1 MFKNVNL
8 QIIYLVRKYNWVEIT
23 SSYTLWNIWYKQ
35 FFNKWKE
42 HFDFWFD
49 LNDVSKVALK
59 CLFDHQHAPVNI
71 LKKNTK
77 AENRIYFIRVKCYV
91 IFCWKIFR
99 KKIWT
104 HIYLCPFFLFASK
117 LLGFASS
124 WQKVKKRCR
133 GDVFEKGFRTKYL
146 VYVLFQI
153 NYMINYF
160 YIFDM
165 DC

>member
-1 MFKNVNL
+1 MKIYKWFISVNIRMNTTKI
-8 QIIYLVRKYNWVEIT
+8 QITYFYA
-23 SSYTLWNIWYKQ
+23 LWNIWYRQ
-35 FFNKWKE
+35 FFYNWKE

-99 KKIWT
+99 KKDLNT
-104 HIYLCPFFLFASK
+104 HIFMSIFSFCFKATWICVTLAKSY
-117 LLGFASS
+117 
-124 WQKVKKRCR
+124 KKMSRRC
-133 GDVFEKGFRTKYL
+133 FENGSRTKYL
-146 VYVLFQI
+146 VYVLFQSI
-153 NYMINYF
+153 T
-160 YIFDM
+160 
-165 DC
+165 

>member
-1 MFKNVNL
+1 MLSATLSSEVKRLINAFEIVSKVKIRLKSHFIFFRFKTWIIYFHLVQNENL
-8 QIIYLVRKYNWVEIT
+8 QIIYFGLRIMNDLIQTVFHN
-23 SSYTLWNIWYKQ
+23 
-35 FFNKWKE
+35 WKE

-99 KKIWT
+99 KKDLNT
-104 HIYLCPFFLFASK
+104 HIFMSIFSFCFKATWICVK
-117 LLGFASS
+117 LAKS
-124 WQKVKKRCR
+124 
-133 GDVFEKGFRTKYL
+133 
-146 VYVLFQI
+146 
-153 NYMINYF
+153 
-160 YIFDM
+160 
-165 DC
+165 

>member
-1 MFKNVNL
+1 MIKWFL
-8 QIIYLVRKYNWVEIT
+8 T
-23 SSYTLWNIWYKQ
+23 SNDLIQTVFHN
-35 FFNKWKE
+35 WKE

-99 KKIWT
+99 NEKRSEHT
-104 HIYLCPFFLFASK
+104 YIYVYLFFLLQSYLDLRHVGKKSK
-117 LLGFASS
+117 EKDVEVMFLYLRWWKCIWLLLFE
-124 WQKVKKRCR
+124 
-133 GDVFEKGFRTKYL
+133 VFG
-146 VYVLFQI
+146 
-153 NYMINYF
+153 M
-160 YIFDM
+160 
-165 DC
+165 